1 MPTFSYEALDPKGQ
15 VIEGAMES
23 SSVDAVIEEL
33 RSIHYTVIHVREKRD
48 YVSSVKNQF
57 YRAQGVDY
65 YALAVFTRQFAT
77 IFNAGLPL
85 LRGLEALANQTV
97 NPQLGV
103 IIRQVSEDIRAGFS
117 LTRALQKHPRV
128 FSPVYI
134 ALVRAGE
141 MAGALGEIL
150 DRLAVMMERNY
161 NLQAKVRASL
171 TYPAFI
177 FVVCLAITIF
187 LVTYIFPSFVSLL
200 EGLDMQL
207 PWPTLILIHVTNAL
221 KNPVV
226 ITLMGITLVLGG
238 FLLKQYIST
247 PLGRRQ
253 LDRFLLEFPVLGTV
267 NKKASLSYFC
277 RTLGTLL
284 GSGVPVVHAL
294 DVVGKVSG
302 NEIIADIMDEVKLSL
317 KGGERLSEPIK
328 QYDLFPPMVPQLINV
343 GEETGNLPLLLDKLA
358 DYFDQEVE
366 AALQSFVAMI
376 EPLMI
381 FFMGGLVGFVLIAVF
396 MPVYSILQKF

>member
-1 MPTFSYEALDPKGQ
+1 MPTFTYEALDPKGQ
-15 VIEGAMES
+15 VIEGVMES
-23 SSVDAVIEEL
+23 SSVDSVIEEL
-33 RSIHYTVIHVREKRD
+33 RSIHYTVIHVHEKRD
-48 YVSSVKNQF
+48 YVSSMQESF
-57 YRAQGVDY
+57 YKAQGINA
-65 YALAVFTRQFAT
+65 YALAIFTRQFAT

-85 LRGLEALANQTV
+85 MRGLEALASQTI
-97 NPQLGV
+97 NPRLSLV
-103 IIRQVSEDIRAGFS
+103 LRQVSDDIRAGFS
-117 LTRALQKHPRV
+117 LTRAMQKHPRV

-150 DRLAVMMERNY
+150 DRLAVMMERTY
-161 NLQAKVRASL
+161 GLRAKMRSAL

-177 FVVCLAITIF
+177 FVLCMCITIF

-200 EGLDMQL
+200 EGLDMSL
-207 PWPTLILIHVTNAL
+207 PWPTLILIHITNAL
-221 KNPVV
+221 KNWVV
-226 ITLMGITLVLGG
+226 IGFFSVIVILGG
-238 FLLKQYIST
+238 FLFRQYIST

-284 GSGVPVVHAL
+284 ASGVPVVHSL
-294 DVVGKVSG
+294 DVVGKVAG
-302 NEIIADIMDEVKLSL
+302 NEIISDIVEEIKLSL

-328 QYDLFPPMVPQLINV
+328 QYDIFPPMVSQLISV
-343 GEETGNLPLLLDKLA
+343 GEETGNLPILLDKLA

-366 AALQSFVAMI
+366 TALQSLMAMI

-381 FFMGGLVGFVLIAVF
+381 FFMGGIVGFVLIAVF
-396 MPVYSILQKF
+396 LPVYSILSKF

>member
-1 MPTFSYEALDPKGQ
+1 MPTFTYEALDPKGQ
-15 VIEGAMES
+15 VIEGVMES
-23 SSVDAVIEEL
+23 SSVDSVIEEL
-33 RSIHYTVIHVREKRD
+33 RSIHYTVIHVHEKRD
-48 YVSSVKNQF
+48 YLSSMRESF
-57 YRAQGVDY
+57 YKAQGINY
-65 YALAVFTRQFAT
+65 YALAIFTRQFAT

-85 LRGLEALANQTV
+85 MRGLEALASQTI
-97 NPQLGV
+97 NPQLTLV
-103 IIRQVSEDIRAGFS
+103 LRQVADDIRAGFS
-117 LTRALQKHPRV
+117 LTRAMQKHPRI

-161 NLQAKVRASL
+161 SLRAKVKSAL

-177 FVVCLAITIF
+177 FMICLGITIF

-221 KNPVV
+221 KNWVV
-226 ITLMGITLVLGG
+226 LSFFGVILILGG
-238 FLLKQYIST
+238 FLFKQYVST

-302 NEIIADIMDEVKLSL
+302 NEIIGDIIEEVKLSL

-328 QYDLFPPMVPQLINV
+328 QYELFPPMVSQLISV
-343 GEETGNLPLLLDKLA
+343 GEETGNLPLLLEKLA

-366 AALQSFVAMI
+366 TALQSFVAMI

-381 FFMGGLVGFVLIAVF
+381 FFMGGLVGFVLVAVF
-396 MPVYSILQKF
+396 MPVYSILSKF